1 MNNIDFINEYLE
13 KGLRIFPVNPSTKK
27 PFKSEIRE
35 ALIDPWKPQ
44 EKSLLIDWWTNNPDS
59 NIGVVTGGY
68 WYGFDFLGTTIF
80 DCDIKGNKDGINN
93 FLKLCTQLNFNP
105 YDYALWITDTPS
117 GGRHYAF
124 KFINE
129 ILHQKQ
135 SPTKGKLHGVD
146 ILNGTNKTYPNFVL
160 MPPSLINGKP
170 YNFLKYPTWNVP
182 DVPSEIGSE
191 IQAVIPVFKPN
202 KSEGNSD
209 YVTHHTKSGK
219 VVRKVKKNNGSV
231 PSPEVVAYYRHKD
244 KKKNFYIGSLDK
256 DRDAYE
262 PFDLGDKL
270 EAVAQG
276 IQHKEDREWIMK
288 YLEWAN
294 GLAKHSKWARGFKKH
309 LHSSMNKRLL
319 LKYETNKDYY
329 NNLYF
334 EAHGEYPLD
343 DTASI
348 QNVEDAM
355 GIKRWIY
362 RKPQNNQKPRTSDKE
377 RG

>member
-1 MNNIDFINEYLE
+1 MNNIDFIKEYLE
-13 KGLRIFPVNPSTKK
+13 KGLRIFPVNPSTKT
-27 PFKSEIRE
+27 PIKSEIRE
-35 ALIDPWKPQ
+35 ALIDSWKPQ
-44 EKSLLIDWWTNNPDS
+44 DKSLLIDWWTNYPDS

-68 WYGFDFLGTTIF
+68 FYTFNFRGTTIF
-80 DCDIKGNKDGINN
+80 DCDVKGNKDGINK
-93 FLKLCTQLNFNP
+93 FLNLCTQLNFNP
-105 YDYALWITDTPS
+105 YKYALWITDTPS

-124 KFINE
+124 KFMTE

-146 ILNGTNKTYPNFVL
+146 ILNGSNKTYPNFVL
-160 MPPSLINGKP
+160 MPPSLIGGKP
-170 YNFLKYPTWNVP
+170 YSFLKYPTWNVP

-191 IQAVIPVFKPN
+191 IQAVIPVVKPN
-202 KSEGNSD
+202 KSQDNSD
-209 YVTHHTKSGK
+209 YVTQHTKGGK
-219 VVRKVKKNNGSV
+219 VVRKIKNYSSV
-231 PSPEVVAYYRHKD
+231 PPPEVVAHYIHKD
-244 KKKNFYIGSLDK
+244 KKKHFYIGSLDK
-256 DRDAYE
+256 NRDAYE
-262 PFDLGDKL
+262 PFDLDDKL

-288 YLEWAN
+288 YLEWSN

-309 LHSSMNKRLL
+309 LHSYKNKRLL

-329 NNLYF
+329 NNLYY

-348 QNVEDAM
+348 QKVEDAM

-362 RKPQNNQKPRTSDKE
+362 RKPQNNIKPRTSDNE